1 MRYIVFTIS
10 TWIISIPVTCE
21 VPPFQRLSILHSIQ
35 YYGNH
40 CTENIDMA
48 DIKLHRYN
56 AKMSYDVNWKISVN
70 FAQI

>member
-1 MRYIVFTIS
+1 M
-10 TWIISIPVTCE
+10 CE
-21 VPPFQRLSILHSIQ
+21 SECATLFLQFQLELFPYRSLVVPPFQRLSILNSIQ

-56 AKMSYDVNWKISVN
+56 AKMSYDVN
-70 FAQI
+70 